1 MQRGLELDQHDR
13 VLSWINETAA
23 AEKQLACEQTRRKY
37 QVLCPDQ
44 GLKRLHGAP
53 TPAINSSE
61 QPAALLSQRV
71 RVPSPSTAS
80 NRQRLAIP
88 GFRPAILA
96 LSSSAHRNPHKKKSQ
111 AEGKQEGIMRTWRA
125 RALPHLGPSRPRV

>member
-96 LSSSAHRNPHKKKSQ
+96 LFQRAQKSAQKKNHRPK
-111 AEGKQEGIMRTWRA
+111 A
-125 RALPHLGPSRPRV
+125 SRRVS